1 MGETRRNTWKYQ
13 EFKSMP
19 HYESLYYA
27 KRLLKP
33 SCPSGSMD
41 VISKLLLTD
50 FMRFDVDEF
59 NDNLTGHF
67 ILDRIILVKISC
79 R

>member
-1 MGETRRNTWKYQ
+1 MRSGQKWEKREERRGSIKNLKEYRISKVCT
-13 EFKSMP
+13 
-19 HYESLYYA
+19 YA

-33 SCPSGSMD
+33 
-41 VISKLLLTD
+41 LTD
-50 FMRFDVDEF
+50 FIRFDVDEF

-67 ILDRIILVKISC
+67 ILDRIILVKISF